1 VIELI
6 DHKKMNNQLIAAL
19 SDIIDIAESAIE
31 DAENK
36 FLSDEN
42 NSSNLTILLPKKS
55 RLVTINFTVMFM

>member
-1 VIELI
+1 MI

-31 DAENK
+31 DAENE

-55 RLVTINFTVMFM
+55 